1 VTAFDHWHKGYRRLR
16 LMERWLI
23 QHGGD
28 LPPDDWADRVIRR
41 QEHSEEVSKRYSDW
55 MLAAIKVAELYERMK
70 AHMDRERVER
80 DYRLDFLTPKTNE
93 SSIRRQWRLYLADD
107 YTPPPF

>member
-1 VTAFDHWHKGYRRLR
+1 
-16 LMERWLI
+16 M
-23 QHGGD
+23 
-28 LPPDDWADRVIRR
+28 DDFR
-41 QEHSEEVSKRYSDW
+41 QEVRKRYNDW

-93 SSIRRQWRLYLADD
+93 SSIRRQWRHYLADD

>member
-1 VTAFDHWHKGYRRLR
+1 
-16 LMERWLI
+16 
-23 QHGGD
+23 
-28 LPPDDWADRVIRR
+28 
-41 QEHSEEVSKRYSDW
+41 